1 MIATAI
7 TITKKM
13 NVINYDYDYDDRMC
27 NHDYNRDYWKWK
39 NMQIIHSYSKL
50 NVFFMIDV

>member
-1 MIATAI
+1 MIAIAI
-7 TITKKM
+7 TITKIM
-13 NVINYDYDYDDRMC
+13 NVINYDYDYRMC

-50 NVFFMIDV
+50 NAFCMLDV